1 MIKAVLFGLIA
12 GLTSQTLAGPLQ
24 GRAGSPP
31 TVQIANGT
39 IQGLHLDSYNQDL
52 FLGVPFAQPPTW
64 PNLRFKSPVG
74 LNQPY
79 RKTLQATKYAPMCVG
94 YGVRDAHVIER
105 ALRSSH

>member
-1 MIKAVLFGLIA
+1 MIKAVLYGLIA
-12 GLTSQTLAGPLQ
+12 SLASQTLAGPLHQ
-24 GRAGSPP
+24 RASSPP

-64 PNLRFKSPVG
+64 PNLRFKNPVG

-79 RKTLQATKYAPMCVG
+79 RNTLQATRYAPMCIG
-94 YGVRDAHVIER
+94 YGVRYSDVNDR